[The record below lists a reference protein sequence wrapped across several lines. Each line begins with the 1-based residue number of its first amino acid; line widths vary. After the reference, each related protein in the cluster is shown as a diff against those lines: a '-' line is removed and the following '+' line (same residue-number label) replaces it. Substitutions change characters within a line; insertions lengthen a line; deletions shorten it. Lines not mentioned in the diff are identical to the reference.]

1 MKSLVPRILVKEIGK
16 IFNNIP
22 ALLKSPPIENKEEM
36 KTYDDIQREIERCEN
51 LGFTKGAIVQRL
63 STPMGQ
69 RDNAETLGVIK
80 QIMKYKS
87 EGTTEYKPLDVLFFT
102 PGWTLKMTPEQLV
115 LVHEA
120 KSWLSLNQLHA
131 QKQRTLRSEEHTS

>member
-16 IFNNIP
+16 IFKSVP
-22 ALLKSPPIENKEEM
+22 AILQPAPIGSKEEM
-36 KTYDDIQREIERCEN
+36 KTYDDIQKEVERCEN
-51 LGFTKGAIVQRL
+51 LGFKKGAIVQRL

-80 QIMKYKS
+80 QVMKYKP
-87 EGTTEYKPLDVLFFT
+87 EDITEYRPLDVLFFT
-102 PGWTLKMTPEQLV
+102 PGWSLKMTPEQLV

-131 QKQRTLRSEEHTS
+131 QKQKTLCV